1 MLWDMDFVSDPE
13 ATQIEFLTHDAA
25 GGKVTKGTA
34 KPKFFPAKLI
44 KGVMQVPEV
53 AT

>member
-1 MLWDMDFVSDPE
+1 L
-13 ATQIEFLTHDAA
+13 EFMTHDAE

-44 KGVMQVPEV
+44 KGVMQVPEI
-53 AT
+53 AR

>member
-13 ATQIEFLTHDAA
+13 AKQIEFLTHDST

-34 KPKFFPAKLI
+34 KPKFFRAKLE
-44 KGVMQVPEV
+44 KGVMKVPEV
-53 AT
+53 AV